1 VAGGVEFDW
10 DAHNIKHLARHEVTT
25 AEFEE
30 LIAGDSLYLEY
41 AVENGEDRFKVL
53 GATARGRVLIAVWTP
68 RDGKIRAITAYA
80 AGRGHQKLYW
90 ETCG

>member
-1 VAGGVEFDW
+1 M
-10 DAHNIKHLARHEVTT
+10 TP

-30 LIAGDSLYLEY
+30 LIAGDPVFLEY
-41 AVENGEDRFKVL
+41 AVENGEERFKVL
-53 GATARGRVLIAVWTP
+53 GATKLRRVLIAVWTP

-80 AGRGHQKLYW
+80 AGRSHQKLYW